1 MRRMV
6 EGPIDRPSV
15 EERLKGFRAQLDQR
29 RQSAP
34 TRSKTRTKAQTRQR

>member
-6 EGPIDRPSV
+6 EGPVDRPSV
-15 EERLKGFRAQLDQR
+15 EERLKGFRAQLEQR

-34 TRSKTRTKAQTRQR
+34 TRTKTRTQTKQR